1 MKKRLMITKLPAKF
15 LEENEDIEAR
25 LTQAA
30 KVVLNLA
37 QEESRRLQ
45 HKVIGTEQI
54 LLGLLAE
61 GTGPAAQVLMA
72 KGIDLNK
79 TRSEVER
86 MLSVFSAVEASE
98 IPFSPTAKQSLKL
111 SLEAAQELGHCDID
125 TGHLLLGLIHQGR
138 QGEGVAV
145 WILRNFNV
153 NLQKLEQQ
161 ILEHLNN
168 SRLIETDQSDWTTS
182 NAALSNSQLPDSIA
196 SEISARLIFWLVS
209 WVYPRKL
216 GHIFSQRGFELPN
229 KGNFVLGISFMPSK
243 VFKLNPPSYIG
254 IVPDLAVEI
263 KSGNQQLLSLQ
274 AKIQHLLSLG
284 LLVGVLIDPDD
295 RNVIIYRANGEVT
308 ILTDGDML
316 SIPELLPGWQLAVS
330 DLWLSEVD

>member
-1 MKKRLMITKLPAKF
+1 MKKRLMVTKLPAKF

-72 KGIDLNK
+72 KGINLNK

-209 WVYPRKL
+209 WVYP
-216 GHIFSQRGFELPN
+216 
-229 KGNFVLGISFMPSK
+229 
-243 VFKLNPPSYIG
+243 
-254 IVPDLAVEI
+254 
-263 KSGNQQLLSLQ
+263 
-274 AKIQHLLSLG
+274 
-284 LLVGVLIDPDD
+284 
-295 RNVIIYRANGEVT
+295 
-308 ILTDGDML
+308 
-316 SIPELLPGWQLAVS
+316 PG
-330 DLWLSEVD
+330 